1 MLTRMRVSP
10 QVARNGHETRK
21 ELSYGKVQKHAC
33 TRLLVLPPIS
43 VARFGPRKNMMYSWA
58 ANHRPQ

>member
-1 MLTRMRVSP
+1 MLTRLWVSP

-21 ELSYGKVQKHAC
+21 ERESGTVQKHAC

-43 VARFGPRKNMMYSWA
+43 
-58 ANHRPQ
+58 